1 MFVGYYKCDKCGN
14 KIEDVLTVRRWL
26 INGQYSTEEL
36 PQVAKEYLLKKEFC
50 NDCAKKLLDVVKDW
64 YETPLEE
71 LERRRTT
78 TWVYV
83 KDKLPEVEEGED
95 PEFFVALKE
104 GQKLSTM
111 KYSEIIEDQ
120 KEKHPEDEESEEG
133 PHLIYAWA
141 ETFSTPDLDEVEVPE
156 EPVDPTDPVE
166 PTDPDDNN
174 GPDGPDQNP

>member
-1 MFVGYYKCDKCGN
+1 MVSILQKNLHRLLKNIF
-14 KIEDVLTVRRWL
+14 
-26 INGQYSTEEL
+26 
-36 PQVAKEYLLKKEFC
+36 LKKEFC

-120 KEKHPEDEESEEG
+120 KEKDPEDEESEEG

-141 ETFSTPDLDEVEVPE
+141 ETFSTPDLD
-156 EPVDPTDPVE
+156 
-166 PTDPDDNN
+166 
-174 GPDGPDQNP
+174 